1 MNDFPATHGFGRLIG
16 KSSSACCVSAHDG
29 STVRVLQ
36 VIITLLIDDPGRTQE
51 AGRGYVGTTYTMAN
65 GSCGE
70 PMTIDRLLHVLRE
83 NVVDARLAVRV
94 RVARSRVGF
103 DAERGKGISVVR
115 QILRVLVFDNP
126 LLDSER
132 R

>member
-51 AGRGYVGTTYTMAN
+51 AGGGYVGTTYTMAN

-70 PMTIDRLLHVLRE
+70 PMTIGRLLHILRE
-83 NVVDARLAVRV
+83 NVVDAQPAIRV
-94 RVARSRVGF
+94 QVARTRALLKAG
-103 DAERGKGISVVR
+103 RGKGISVVR
-115 QILRVLVFDNP
+115 QILRTLVFDTP
-126 LLDSER
+126 LSDSER

>member
-1 MNDFPATHGFGRLIG
+1 MNDFPAIHGFGRLIG

-51 AGRGYVGTTYTMAN
+51 AARGYVGTTYTMAN

-83 NVVDARLAVRV
+83 NVVDARGWRYEFELLE
-94 RVARSRVGF
+94 VASVSRPK
-103 DAERGKGISVVR
+103 EGKEY
-115 QILRVLVFDNP
+115 Q
-126 LLDSER
+126 
-132 R
+132 